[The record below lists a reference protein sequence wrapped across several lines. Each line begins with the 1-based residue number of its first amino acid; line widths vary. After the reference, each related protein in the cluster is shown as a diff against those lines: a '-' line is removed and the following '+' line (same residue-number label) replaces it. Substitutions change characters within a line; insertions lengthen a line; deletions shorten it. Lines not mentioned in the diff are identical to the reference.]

1 MGFYWVEKLRR
12 PNGAPR
18 VYFRIRPKPEI
29 FRVSEPENPR
39 VKIKNQTRNPQT
51 QNPRISAPNP
61 PRCHPYLG
69 VKFCQFC
76 HWSPVKATTTQLVC
90 ATATIINCKFIQNLA
105 IPQLHP
111 LLPLSHSCSA
121 SYRLRYHV
129 LPICYV
135 CLFDIVH
142 VEIASVG
149 TTIRPVFLCLIILV

>member
-1 MGFYWVEKLRR
+1 MGFYWVERLRR

-18 VYFRIRPKPEI
+18 VQLRIRTKPT
-29 FRVSEPENPR
+29 NPR
-39 VKIKNQTRNPQT
+39 VKIRNQTR
-51 QNPRISAPNP
+51 NPRISAPNP